1 MNILKL
7 FILNMMLLYFLR
19 YNIKFGVILL
29 CITIVYLLLLNNNN
43 NNIEGN
49 NIDDAKHDLKYLDM
63 LNIDRLLNK
72 LIGVFEHSEQSCY
85 GEYTNYS
92 PCDKKCGKS
101 YKYKTYRI
109 KQRAGILGA
118 NCEQDDGF
126 RKKKACD
133 KDDGIYPCS
142 VGDKCNVGE
151 DCDTGNCDP
160 TTGTCVTVKVCSD
173 ENLDL
178 CDPLKCEDLN
188 NQYDITRKHYVY
200 DVGDKICKLENL
212 DDNNNNNN
220 DDDYTNQTVNL
231 PKDVECPWYM
241 NKDDALSNMTTNF
254 CKMRNPDTRYLKGD
268 ELATRQS
275 KYGLDDPLSEGLYC
289 KEGYKFYPSGDGDG
303 ENILYG
309 VSAEIKK
316 EDVISEEGLRDKL
329 INGCKKLVN
338 SDGHAGSPEKCDDG
352 YWPPLKFFKNNIN
365 QKQIDKVSIID
376 MCKRCDNG
384 YKYGVV
390 DSIES
395 CSGKVSA
402 CGNNQ
407 YTLMNNTY
415 ILTPGYTS
423 LGPIGKNEGCLQQGS
438 DPPNITDLCENNNCP
453 SGTYQL
459 KKADRRDGASKSTE
473 EKCCSPCPRGTY
485 NPDTGSPTCRAAESG
500 KFVSDVGQVTADTC
514 PAANPVS
521 IDLDDGGLCDGCE
534 GPGELVSWE
543 DPPDQITPT
552 PGGDQ
557 IQYNIRTGCGRCD
570 SRHEHDTDNKICIK
584 CKHENEGSIELP
596 IRGFS
601 PFTYPS
607 AEKREN
613 CIDCTTRFPL
623 GQDGYCSE
631 CGPTEC
637 TVRKECA
644 NEFDE
649 LSNATCSECNKN
661 GCRKWTCKEDYFS
674 LYPDLANFSCK
685 TTTEL
690 SDQEGYTQKQMN
702 CAHTTAINPTITYT
716 TTIPS
721 CGDIGTYPRLY
732 TNSERPLPT
741 RLSPGHK
748 GSQPCTCENG
758 SAATGRDCANF
769 QIQRHEA
776 GPICTQCNVDEGYEF
791 KLANVLSTQIPGFS
805 SAGYAPNTGICSQR
819 SQICTDAHVK
829 IYNDCI
835 NDCGNCDLSLTTA
848 LLGECEIS
856 AGGVRPVD
864 FLHQMCQ

>member
-43 NNIEGN
+43 IEGN
-49 NIDDAKHDLKYLDM
+49 NIDDAKRELKYLDM

-173 ENLDL
+173 ENLNL

-188 NQYDITRKHYVY
+188 NQYDITGKHYVY

-212 DDNNNNNN
+212 DENNN
-220 DDDYTNQTVNL
+220 DDDDGDTNQTIKL
-231 PKDVECPWYM
+231 PKDMECPWYM

-254 CKMRNPDTRYLKGD
+254 CKMRNPDTVFLSEDG
-268 ELATRQS
+268 ATLRAS
-275 KYGLDDPLSEGLYC
+275 KYGITTLDPGLYC
-289 KEGYKFYPSGDGDG
+289 KEGYKFYPLRDDDGNDDRDEG
-303 ENILYG
+303 KNNLYG
-309 VSAEIKK
+309 VSDEIKE
-316 EDVISEEGLRDKL
+316 EDVTGEWGRDKL
-329 INGCKKLVN
+329 IVGCKNLIN
-338 SDGHAGSPEKCDDG
+338 SGSDGHVVDEKCEGG
-352 YWPPLKFFKNNIN
+352 YWPPLKFFKDNIN
-365 QKQIDKVSIID
+365 QKQIDDGLDKISITE

-384 YKYGVV
+384 
-390 DSIES
+390 
-395 CSGKVSA
+395 KVLSTNLQCA
-402 CGNNQ
+402 ELRPRPCVGNNQ

-415 ILTPGYTS
+415 RKTPGYTS
-423 LGPIGKNEGCLQQGS
+423 LGTIGKNEGCDRGPGS
-438 DPPNITDLCENNNCP
+438 DPPNINDLCDNNNCP

-459 KKADRRDGASKSTE
+459 MEANRRRDANSTE

-485 NPDTGSPTCRAAESG
+485 NPDPGSITCLAAKSGEFVSGVGQATAES
-500 KFVSDVGQVTADTC
+500 C

-521 IDLDDGGLCDGCE
+521 IDLDKEGLCDGCE
-534 GPGELVSWE
+534 GPEGLAWVNPVEV
-543 DPPDQITPT
+543 ITPT
-552 PGGDQ
+552 PGGFQ
-557 IQYNIRTGCGRCD
+557 SRSYNLRTGCGRCD
-570 SRHEHDTDNKICIK
+570 SRHKHDTVEKTCSK
-584 CKHENEGSIELP
+584 CGPNEGSIESKDL
-596 IRGFS
+596 GFS
-601 PFTYPS
+601 SSIYPS
-607 AEKREN
+607 LRLRDN
-613 CIDCTTRFPL
+613 CIDCTERFPL

-631 CGPTEC
+631 CGPYNMC
-637 TVRKECA
+637 TARKDCA
-644 NEFDE
+644 DEFKE

-661 GCRKWTCKEDYFS
+661 ECRKWTCKEDHFS

-685 TTTEL
+685 TTAEL
-690 SDQEGYTQKQMN
+690 SDDNPGEYTLKQMN
-702 CAHTTAINPTITYT
+702 CAVRTAVNPAVTYT
-716 TTIPS
+716 TPLPG
-721 CGDIGTYPRLY
+721 CGVVGSYPLLY
-732 TNSERPLPT
+732 TDSGYHEPD
-741 RLSPGHK
+741 
-748 GSQPCTCENG
+748 CT
-758 SAATGRDCANF
+758 
-769 QIQRHEA
+769 
-776 GPICTQCNVDEGYEF
+776 GYNLDSNEP
-791 KLANVLSTQIPGFS
+791 TQITTADYPYLDNSCTNTHHEYDGTDGTFLCYSNDLVPRTTVLLGNGVYPESCADVDADWCGQQEVLDLDSYGLKAKAVDICPCKCSTFS
-805 SAGYAPNTGICSQR
+805 SASQR
-819 SQICTDAHVK
+819 
-829 IYNDCI
+829 
-835 NDCGNCDLSLTTA
+835 
-848 LLGECEIS
+848 
-856 AGGVRPVD
+856 
-864 FLHQMCQ
+864 